1 MILVKLKKLYKMKIK
16 ETKIQQ
22 NQNLNKLC
30 KENGVNF
37 ESLEILLESV
47 KTKKLQRGR
56 NYHSQ
61 TIIDVIEKTIK

>member
-1 MILVKLKKLYKMKIK
+1 MKIK

-22 NQNLNKLC
+22 NQKL
-30 KENGVNF
+30 KEICEENDVNF

-47 KTKKLQRGR
+47 KTKKLQKGR
-56 NYHSQ
+56 HYHSQ